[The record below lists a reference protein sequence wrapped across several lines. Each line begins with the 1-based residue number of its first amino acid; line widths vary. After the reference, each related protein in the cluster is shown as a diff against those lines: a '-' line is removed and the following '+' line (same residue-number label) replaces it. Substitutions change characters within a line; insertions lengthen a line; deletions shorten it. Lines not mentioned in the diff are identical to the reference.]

1 MEVAEPISILA
12 MAFQL
17 GILGILVVA
26 VSRRD
31 LAAAVN
37 AIVSFIVATMPAAF
51 AFLSPTVLGR
61 SVTFGP
67 ELPLWLAMAG
77 LFHSY
82 GMLGPY
88 DSIWWWDYLTH
99 TISAALVA
107 ALIYGGLVVVVGRQG
122 PFEPLSGLVP
132 VITVGFTLAAGI
144 FWELIELVARAV
156 GDYLDIEPVLVHY
169 GRRDTALDLVF
180 DLVGAIVVVLVDLR
194 IFVPIAD
201 QFPRLTA
208 NFLYVSGGIVVGG
221 SVVLAVALLLDRQRR
236 PR

>member
-1 MEVAEPISILA
+1 MDVAELASILA
-12 MAFQL
+12 VAFQL
-17 GILGILVVA
+17 GILGILVEA
-26 VSRRD
+26 IRRHD
-31 LAAAVN
+31 MAAAVN
-37 AIVSFIVATMPAAF
+37 AVVSFIVATLPAAI

-107 ALIYGGLVVVVGRQG
+107 ALIYGALVVVVGRPG
-122 PFEPLSGLVP
+122 PFESLSGLVP
-132 VITVGFTLAAGI
+132 ALTVGFTLAAGI

-180 DLVGAIVVVLVDLR
+180 DLVGALVVVLFDLR
-194 IFVPIAD
+194 IFVPVAD

-208 NFLYVSGGIVVGG
+208 DFVYASGGIVVGG
-221 SVVLAVALLLDRQRR
+221 SVVLAVALFLHRQRH